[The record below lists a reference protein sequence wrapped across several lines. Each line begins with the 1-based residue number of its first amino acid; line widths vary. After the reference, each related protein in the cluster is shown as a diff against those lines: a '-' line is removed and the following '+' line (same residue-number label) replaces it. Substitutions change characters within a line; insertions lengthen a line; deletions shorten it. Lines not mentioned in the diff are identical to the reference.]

1 MKKRSFPAAAAAP
14 FDAGRRRWLQRA
26 SGALA
31 ASLGAGSLANLLL
44 GTQVAHAADYKAL
57 VCICL
62 YGGNDGMNMV
72 VPTDD
77 KRYGQY
83 AGVRQSLALPQS
95 SLLALSGSNY
105 GLHPALSGLLPL
117 WNKKQLVPVFNV
129 GPLHE
134 PLSKAQYRA
143 QPAGSEMIPDS
154 LFSHAD
160 QQTLWESG
168 NTDTLSRTGWGG
180 RASELLGTINPVISF
195 GGNGRFGVESLR
207 MPLVLPGPG
216 ALFGA
221 TGLPPAGTGSTP
233 DQMRRQAVD
242 AMYAQRTGMAL
253 RDAHIDLQK
262 GAFATSERL
271 GALVASVPGDPL
283 SSKVIDDAFAPLMSN
298 GAFTGPLAPQLY
310 QAAKMIWSNATVQ
323 GSRQMFFATLG
334 GFDTHLGQLATHE
347 ALLKELGDSMGAFQ
361 TALNNLGLGGAVT
374 SFTQSDFGRTF
385 APNSSGGTDH
395 AWGNHH
401 LVMGGALLGRK
412 TYGSYPALV
421 LGGDDDV
428 GTESFELQGRWI
440 PTSSVDQYAATLLR
454 WFGSSNA
461 QLDSVLPNLVNF
473 GSQRTLGFL

>member
-1 MKKRSFPAAAAAP
+1 VNKRFDDATPVAP
-14 FDAGRRRWLQRA
+14 TDLARRRWLQRS

-77 KRYGQY
+77 KRYDQY
-83 AGVRQSLALPQS
+83 AAVRQALALPQA
-95 SLLALSGSNY
+95 SLLPLAGTSY
-105 GLHPALSGLLPL
+105 GLHPSLSGLQAL
-117 WNKKQLVPVFNV
+117 WSKRQLVPVFNV

-134 PLSKAQYRA
+134 PLTKGQYRA
-143 QPAGSEMIPDS
+143 QPAGSSAIPDS

-168 NTDTLSRTGWGG
+168 TTDALSRTGWGG
-180 RASELLGTINPVISF
+180 RACEALATVNPVISF

-207 MPLVLPGPG
+207 TPLVLPGPG
-216 ALFGA
+216 DLFGA
-221 TGLPPAGTGSTP
+221 TGLPPSGTGSTP

-242 AMYAQRTGMAL
+242 AMYAQHTGMAL

-271 GALVASVPGDPL
+271 GALVASVPGDAL
-283 SSKVIDDAFAPLMSN
+283 SVKAIDEPFSPLMTN
-298 GAFTGPLAPQLY
+298 GVFAGPLTAQLY
-310 QAAKMIWSNATVQ
+310 QAAKMINANATVQ
-323 GSRQMFFATLG
+323 GNRQMFFASLG
-334 GFDTHLGQLATHE
+334 GFDTHLGQLATQE
-347 ALLKELGDSMGAFQ
+347 TLLKELGDAMGAFQ
-361 TALNNLGLGGAVT
+361 QAITNLGLASAVT
-374 SFTQSDFGRTF
+374 TFTQSDFGRTF
-385 APNSSGGTDH
+385 APNTSGGTDH

-412 TYGSYPALV
+412 TYGVYPTLE

-428 GTESFELQGRWI
+428 GEESFELQGRWI
-440 PTSSVDQYAATLLR
+440 PTSSVDQYAATMLR
-454 WFGSSNA
+454 WFGSSEA
-461 QLDSVLPNLVNF
+461 QLDSVLPNLANF
-473 GSQRTLGFL
+473 GSKRTLGFL